1 MLVPDSEKQPN
12 TQKEVIMSKKLSLA
26 LFFLVLLAAAVF
38 GARALQTQAA
48 ERSAADAAATVEQFY
63 RWYLG
68 YPGNPFAERAYRQS
82 PLLSEAFK
90 AELDAA
96 MDAMLAAGPG
106 GADLVLCAQD
116 IPGEMRYGAAAVAG
130 DSATTTVT
138 QVWNPGTEFEML
150 RDLTVTLE
158 KVDGKWLVSGI
169 TCPLPG

>member
-1 MLVPDSEKQPN
+1 
-12 TQKEVIMSKKLSLA
+12 MSKKMSA
-26 LFFLVLLAAAVF
+26 LLIVVVLAALLFA
-38 GARALQTQAA
+38 GWSAIAGQAA
-48 ERSAADAAATVEQFY
+48 EKDAAEAASTVEQFY

-82 PLLSEAFK
+82 LLVADAFK

-96 MDAMLAAGPG
+96 MDAMIAAGPG

-116 IPGEMRYGAAAVAG
+116 IPGDMRYGAAAVSG
-130 DSATTTVT
+130 DTATATVT

-150 RDLTVTLE
+150 RDLTVRLE

-169 TCPLPG
+169 SCPPPG